1 MRTIMFFL
9 ILAAMLGGGIYL
21 ASQKMG
27 IWVGPDFIDG
37 GVSPVRE
44 WHDQMIG
51 IWKYESRLSNPRELW
66 VFTGRV
72 EYLPDGRFIRQV
84 TGKLYQDGYGS
95 VPEESDS
102 DLGIVTG
109 GTVEGTW
116 KVDTAQGNWQETATG
131 CALSNSIVE
140 QGFNER
146 YDVCA
151 WFSKGHPVIYGN
163 HVTTFSRSDVSVFTA
178 DKILIEGESFSDGGK
193 NTWSFK
199 KVK

>member
-1 MRTIMFFL
+1 MRTAIFFL
-9 ILAAMLGGGIYL
+9 MLAAMLGGGIYI

-27 IWVGPDFIDG
+27 VQVGPDFIDG
-37 GVSPVRE
+37 GVSPARE

-51 IWKYESRLSNPRELW
+51 VWKYESRLSNPRELW

-72 EYLPDGRFIRQV
+72 EYLPDGKFIRQV
-84 TGKLYQDGYGS
+84 TGRFYKDGAGE
-95 VPEESDS
+95 PDEHES

-116 KVDTAQGNWQETATG
+116 KVDTVQGNWQETATE

-140 QGFNER
+140 QGFNEK
-146 YDVCA
+146 YDACV
-151 WFSKGHPVIYGN
+151 WFNRGYPTIYGN
-163 HVTTFSRSDVSVFTA
+163 QVTTFSRSDVSVFTA
-178 DKILIEGESFSDGGK
+178 EKILIEGESFSDGGM
-193 NTWSFK
+193 NTWSLK